1 MSTRSK
7 RIRLI
12 SGDDLPPLRNNEK
25 NINIADREL
34 IIYDQRVEK
43 KFVIDIN
50 SKGYYIVDGYSD
62 NYLSMYG
69 KQIKDLKESILKS
82 DTPAIFN
89 SVEEKVDRRG
99 DIAAKAVFNFNDR
112 LLQNIGKISISEN
125 GESTEIDDFFQ
136 ANFK

>member
-7 RIRLI
+7 KIKLI

-25 NINIADREL
+25 KINIVDREL

-50 SKGYYIVDGYSD
+50 RNGYYIVDGYND

-69 KQIKDLKESILKS
+69 TKIKDLNESILNN

-89 SVEEKVDRRG
+89 RVHEFVD
-99 DIAAKAVFNFNDR
+99 
-112 LLQNIGKISISEN
+112 
-125 GESTEIDDFFQ
+125 
-136 ANFK
+136 